1 MGSLNGLRLFF
12 YALQLPSETDASV
25 APFSG
30 NVASNVK
37 SAVPT
42 DVTPSGASMKWT
54 CHFLLTALTLLF
66 AATVSLATAPVR
78 HLENE
83 PVHDRQ
89 FWRDI
94 VKNHY
99 AIPQGQQVLSLVR
112 ELSGYLGSP
121 DPELRDDLAYSILD
135 VWIVY
140 RNQLSTTELT
150 SLESEWETNLRAG
163 IGETSTDS
171 VFRRSFSAL
180 CLAAVVERDHKSSFL
195 GQAGYRKLLD
205 DSLIYLRQ
213 ERDLRGFDPVKGWI
227 HSTAHTADLLAALAA
242 SPGFKMEDQARV
254 LQAISERL
262 SSAKQIFSYGEQ
274 DRLAAAITAIVARK
288 DFDLPGFQRWLASL
302 DENDRK
308 VWKDS
313 PPKDDLL
320 KTFQNNT
327 YTLQALAARL
337 CAKPKTSAVNAVLDE
352 VIGVLRKR

>member
-1 MGSLNGLRLFF
+1 
-12 YALQLPSETDASV
+12 
-25 APFSG
+25 
-30 NVASNVK
+30 
-37 SAVPT
+37 
-42 DVTPSGASMKWT
+42 MKWT
-54 CHFLLTALTLLF
+54 CHFLAAALTLLL
-66 AATVSLATAPVR
+66 AATVSLAAAPDR
-78 HLENE
+78 HLQSE

-94 VKNHY
+94 AKNHY
-99 AIPQGQQVLSLVR
+99 AIPKGQQVFSLVR

-140 RNQLSTTELT
+140 RNQLSATELN
-150 SLESEWETNLRAG
+150 SLESEWENNLRAG
-163 IGETSTDS
+163 IGETGTDT
-171 VFRRSFSAL
+171 VFLRSFSVL
-180 CLAAVVERDHKSSFL
+180 CLAALAERDLKSPFL
-195 GQAGYRKLLD
+195 GETGYRKLLD

-242 SPGFKMEDQARV
+242 NPLFKVEDQARV

-274 DRLAAAITAIVARK
+274 DRLAAAIVATVARK
-288 DFDLPGFQRWLASL
+288 DFDSPGFQRWLASL

-308 VWKDS
+308 VWNES

-320 KTFQNNT
+320 RTFQNNN
-327 YTLQALAARL
+327 YMLQALAARL
-337 CAKPKTSAVNAVLDE
+337 YAKPKTSAVNTVLDE

>member
-1 MGSLNGLRLFF
+1 
-12 YALQLPSETDASV
+12 
-25 APFSG
+25 
-30 NVASNVK
+30 
-37 SAVPT
+37 
-42 DVTPSGASMKWT
+42 MKWT
-54 CHFLLTALTLLF
+54 CHFLAAALTLLL
-66 AATVSLATAPVR
+66 AATVSLAAAPDR
-78 HLENE
+78 HLQNE

-94 VKNHY
+94 AKNHY
-99 AIPQGQQVLSLVR
+99 AIPKGQQVFSLVR

-140 RNQLSTTELT
+140 RNQLSATELN
-150 SLESEWETNLRAG
+150 SLEFEWENNLRAG
-163 IGETSTDS
+163 IGETGTDS
-171 VFRRSFSAL
+171 VFLRSFSVL
-180 CLAAVVERDHKSSFL
+180 CLAALAERDLKSPFL
-195 GQAGYRKLLD
+195 GETGYRKLLD

-242 SPGFKMEDQARV
+242 NPLFKVEDQARV

-274 DRLAAAITAIVARK
+274 DRLAAAIVATVARK
-288 DFDLPGFQRWLASL
+288 DFDSPGFQRWLASL

-308 VWKDS
+308 VWNES

-320 KTFQNNT
+320 RTFQNNN
-327 YTLQALAARL
+327 YMLQALAARL
-337 CAKPKTSAVNAVLDE
+337 YAKPKTSAVNTVLDE